1 MAPGPRIATLV
12 HHVTA
17 ELTQPDRATATRRFP
32 PPSPLSRSSTRVVPL
47 GRRVVEIGVRL
58 AIAAAVWAYLGDVFW
73 GDVVHYATVT
83 GPLSLHH
90 LPYRDFLW
98 EFPPLSLA
106 PALLSHLGGAAFPAV
121 FCATMIGLEYGSLE
135 ILRRSL
141 PERGERVAR
150 WWHGAVLPL
159 AAFAW
164 FRLDFLSV
172 IFATAGIVSVVASR
186 PRARWA
192 VLGFTAKLWPA
203 VLVVGLVVRK
213 RFREA
218 WLAVAG
224 CAAVVTLW
232 WLWAPQGFGTF
243 LAYRRGGGLQVESS
257 LGALR
262 LLAGAHPIVVSGA
275 WVVGDGGWAWVD
287 PAGMVLAAAAAVA
300 LVVWSRRRV
309 LDPVRVCGFLT
320 LVLLLASR
328 ILSPQYLVWV
338 APFAV
343 VAAARGDRRVGA
355 LYTAAAW
362 LTLAIL
368 AGYDSLLAGNAG
380 LAFLA
385 VTRNVLLV
393 ALAVVM
399 LSGASREESAGSRP

>member
-135 ILRRSL
+135 ILRRSF
-141 PERGERVAR
+141 PRRAAGVAW
-150 WWHGAVLPL
+150 WWHAAVLPL
-159 AAFAW
+159 AVFTW
-164 FRLDFLSV
+164 FRLDFLAV
-172 IFATAGIVSVVASR
+172 IFTTAGIVATV
-186 PRARWA
+186 RARPAARWV
-192 VLGFTAKLWPA
+192 VLGFATKLWPA
-203 VLVVGLVVRK
+203 VLVVGLFVR
-213 RFREA
+213 RRTRA
-218 WLAVAG
+218 VWLAVAG
-224 CAAVVTLW
+224 CAAVVAAW
-232 WLWAPQGFGTF
+232 WLWAPQGLGTF
-243 LAYRRGGGLQVESS
+243 LAYRKGGGLQVEST
-257 LGALR
+257 LGAFR
-262 LLAGAHPIVVSGA
+262 LLAGEHPIVVSGA
-275 WVVGDGGWAWVD
+275 WVVGNGGWGWVD
-287 PAGMVLAAAAAVA
+287 PAGLAAAAAA
-300 LVVWSRRRV
+300 AAAMCVWGLRRT

-338 APFAV
+338 APFV
-343 VAAARGDRRVGA
+343 VIVAARGDRRSGI
-355 LYTAAAW
+355 LYAVSAW
-362 LTLAIL
+362 LTLAVL
-368 AGYDSLLAGNAG
+368 AGYD
-380 LAFLA
+380 AFLGGSVVLA
-385 VTRNVLLV
+385 LMAIARNVALV
-393 ALAVVM
+393 ALAAVM
-399 LSGASREESAGSRP
+399 ISAADDPERVESLR